1 MSRPFHARVYF
12 PKTTSLGATSFY
24 GCCSHDESLSFWG
37 YGGVPKARMLFWHGL
52 LLKAWLLNIALPHE
66 NPEASLVVG
75 FRATE
80 LYMFGCVVA
89 P

>member
-1 MSRPFHARVYF
+1 MHVFTSPKQHPSAQHPSMDAAHMMSPFR
-12 PKTTSLGATSFY
+12 L
-24 GCCSHDESLSFWG
+24 
-37 YGGVPKARMLFWHGL
+37 VPKARMLFWHGL

-80 LYMFGCVVA
+80 LCMSGYVVA
-89 P
+89 PYSDFGIPF